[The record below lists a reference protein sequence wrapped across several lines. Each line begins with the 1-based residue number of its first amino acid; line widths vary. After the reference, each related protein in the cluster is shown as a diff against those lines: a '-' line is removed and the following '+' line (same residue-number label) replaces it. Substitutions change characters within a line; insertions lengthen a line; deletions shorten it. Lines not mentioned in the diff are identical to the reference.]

1 MEIGL
6 YSSPSGIVVFILADV
21 DDSTYGT
28 RAGAIAPNFA
38 QKFAVGLIAD
48 CCERRLIY
56 LNLRNI
62 FTE

>member
-1 MEIGL
+1 MK
-6 YSSPSGIVVFILADV
+6 SSPSPMSELILAEPLV
-21 DDSTYGT
+21 STYGT